1 MSPSFEHE
9 SQKTPDQLEQEINA
23 KRDHISHLVDAIEQ
37 RMTPGQLF
45 DQALAYTKGNGGEF
59 YHNLATTLKNNPV
72 PTTLTALGLGWL
84 ALNQNKPFNPG
95 PVSHGPGLGDKLGDM
110 VDTVKGAFAQAGDK
124 LHDAGDTV
132 RSKAYDLRDKASDM
146 SESTRHSAGDT
157 ADSLRRTAHDAT
169 DSLRRTAHDT
179 TDSLRRTAHD
189 ARDQIKQQTD
199 VVKGQFDTLLKEQP
213 LVLAA
218 IGIALGAAIGAALP
232 STRKEDQLMGSASD
246 RLTDTAKAKG
256 EQVYKEAKDTV
267 TQTVAEQKT
276 AQTSEKHDTTK
287 LVSHAAGAQTSSTQS
302 GTDLSSGLGFAP
314 ENDKT

>member
-9 SQKTPDQLEQEINA
+9 SHKNPDQLEQEINA
-23 KRDHISHLVDAIEQ
+23 KREHISHLVDAIEQ

-45 DQALAYTKGNGGEF
+45 DQALSYTKGNGGEF
-59 YHNLATTLKNNPV
+59 CHNLAVTLKNNPL
-72 PTTLTALGLGWL
+72 PTTLTAIGLSWL

-95 PVSHGPGLGDKLGDM
+95 PATHGPGLGDKLGDM

-124 LHDAGDTV
+124 LHDAGDSV
-132 RSKAYDLRDKASDM
+132 RAKAHDLRDKASDM

-157 ADSLRRTAHDAT
+157 A

-232 STRKEDQLMGSASD
+232 STRKEDQLMGSVSD
-246 RLTDTAKAKG
+246 RLTDTVKAKG
-256 EQVYKEAKDTV
+256 EQAYQEAKDTV
-267 TQTVAEQKT
+267 KQSVAEQDAHAT
-276 AQTSEKHDTTK
+276 HDATK
-287 LVSHAAGAQTSSTQS
+287 PMSTGPGAHTSSTQP
-302 GTDLSSGLGFAP
+302 GTDLSSGLGFTP
-314 ENDKT
+314 DNDKV

>member
-9 SQKTPDQLEQEINA
+9 SHKNPDQLEQEINA
-23 KRDHISHLVDAIEQ
+23 KREHISHLVDAIEQ

-45 DQALAYTKGNGGEF
+45 DQALSYTKGNGGEF
-59 YHNLATTLKNNPV
+59 CHNLALTLKNNPL
-72 PTTLTALGLGWL
+72 PTTLTAIGLGWL
-84 ALNQNKPFNPG
+84 ALNQNRPFNPG
-95 PVSHGPGLGDKLGDM
+95 PASHGPGLGDKLGDM

-124 LHDAGDTV
+124 LHDAGDSV
-132 RSKAYDLRDKASDM
+132 RAKAYDLRDKASGM

-157 ADSLRRTAHDAT
+157 A

-246 RLTDTAKAKG
+246 RLTDTVKAKG
-256 EQVYKEAKDTV
+256 EQAYKQAKDTV

-276 AQTSEKHDTTK
+276 PETHEKSGTAQSVSSAATTQ
-287 LVSHAAGAQTSSTQS
+287 SSSTQA

-314 ENDKT
+314 ENDKP